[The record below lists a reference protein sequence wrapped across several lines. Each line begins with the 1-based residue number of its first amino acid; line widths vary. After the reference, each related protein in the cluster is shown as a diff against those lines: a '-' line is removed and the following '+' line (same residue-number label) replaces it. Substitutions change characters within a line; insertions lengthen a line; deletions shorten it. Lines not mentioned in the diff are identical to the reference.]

1 MEWIAIVT
9 GLALA
14 EYMALSMIVGFNREK
29 YGVAAPATTGNEIW
43 ERHFRVQQNTVEQL
57 VVFLPALW
65 VFGSF
70 VSAPIGAGLGLV
82 FIVGRALYAIGYVAE
97 PSKRATGF
105 LLGYLATAALVIGG
119 IGGAISSLF

>member
-65 VFGSF
+65 VFGTF
-70 VSAPIGAGLGLV
+70 TSAPIGAGLGLV

-119 IGGAISSLF
+119 IGGAISSFF